1 MPFFNIVAE
10 TNENTVVTAYEP
22 VKVRADQYQSEAALE
37 KEFIRMLCEQGY
49 EYLSIHT
56 EKDLIQNLRTK
67 LEELNHYQFTDHEWQ
82 QFFHSAVAN
91 PNEHI
96 VEKTRKIQEDNVQV
110 LRRDDGSSKNI
121 TLIDKQNI
129 HNNRLQVINQY
140 VVGKEDGACLPD
152 RQASYDNRYDVTV
165 LVNGLPLVH
174 IELKRRGVAI
184 REAFHQISRYERDS
198 FWAGCGLYEYV
209 QIFVISNGTHT
220 KYYSNSTRFNAIK
233 DAKAAKGKKGKT
245 SNSFEFTSFWA
256 DANNRVIQD
265 LIDFTKT
272 FFAKHA
278 ILNILTKYCIFTSE
292 NMLMV
297 MRPYQITAT
306 ERIINRIEIANTYK
320 KYGSIEGG
328 GYIWH
333 TTGSGKTLTSF
344 KTARQASYLP
354 FIDKVLFVV
363 DRKDLDY
370 QTMKEYDR
378 FEKGAA
384 NSNTST
390 AVLKKQLENPN
401 ARIIITT
408 IQKLATFIKKNPGHE
423 VYQKHV
429 VIIFDECHRSQFGD
443 MHTAIVKNFKNYH
456 LFGFTGTPIFSVNAG
471 RAKNPAFFTTAQTF
485 GDRLHTY
492 TIVDAINDKNVLPF
506 RVDYIKTM
514 EAEEDIDDEPV
525 RDINREQAMMAP
537 ERISLVTK
545 YILDHFDRKTYRGDK
560 TYVYNTLMNV
570 SEVASADRG
579 AVEEIKKK
587 QRVSG
592 FNSIFAVASVPMAKL
607 YYEEF
612 KRQMAADPTKKL
624 RIATI
629 FSYGANEEE
638 SDLPDGEA
646 GGILDEENSEDTSA
660 LDTPSRDFL
669 ENAIKDYNDL
679 FHTNY
684 DTSGDKFQNYYKDVS
699 LRMKNKELDLLIVV
713 NMFLTGF
720 DATTLNTLWVDK
732 NLMMHG
738 LIQAFSRTNRILN
751 SIKAFG
757 NIVCFRNLQKR
768 VDRAISLFGDKNA
781 GGIVLLKRFKDYYY
795 GYESVDGKPMPGY
808 ADMMEELEEK
818 FPLSEPQIVGE
829 QHQKDFITL
838 FGAILRMRNLL
849 SSFDEFAG
857 KERITERDLQDYLG
871 RYQDLRDEW
880 KRKREQGES
889 TDITDDIVFEVELIK
904 QIEINIDYILML
916 VKTYHDTHGEDKEVL
931 ITINKAIDAG
941 PELRS
946 KKELIKTFIAGI
958 NEVDDIMA
966 AWNDYV
972 AGKREEDL
980 ENLIKE
986 EKLKPE
992 ETRKFLENAF
1002 RDGAIKTSGTDID
1015 KLMPPVSRFA
1025 GGKRAEK
1032 KQGVIGKLKSFFE
1045 KYFGIGGAAS
1055 FTEEPPSLTDTP
1067 SSEPAVMVAEEEA
1080 AYHTK

>member
-1 MPFFNIVAE
+1 MPYFNIVAE
-10 TNENTVVTAYEP
+10 TNENTVVTEYEP

-56 EKDLIQNLRTK
+56 EKDLIANLKNK
-67 LEELNHYQFTDHEWQ
+67 LEELNNYKFTAAEWE
-82 QFFHSAVAN
+82 QFFHFAVAN

-96 VEKTRKIQEDNVQV
+96 VEKNRKIQEDNIQV
-110 LRRDDGSSKNI
+110 LKREDGSSKNI

-140 VVGKEDGACLPD
+140 VIGKTDGAK
-152 RQASYDNRYDVTV
+152 YNNRYDVTI

-174 IELKRRGVAI
+174 VELKRRGVAI
-184 REAFHQISRYERDS
+184 KEAFNQINRYQRDS

-209 QIFVISNGTHT
+209 QIFVIANGTNT

-233 DAKAAKGKKGKT
+233 DANVSKSKKGKT

-256 DANNRVIQD
+256 DANNKVIPD
-265 LIDFTKT
+265 LIDFTRT
-272 FFAKHA
+272 FFAKHS

-306 ERIINRIEIANTYK
+306 ERIINRIEIANNYK
-320 KYGSIEGG
+320 KYGTVAGG

-344 KTARQASYLP
+344 KSARQAAYLP

-408 IQKLATFIKKNPGHE
+408 IQKLATFIKKNRGHE

-443 MHTAIVKNFKNYH
+443 MHTAIVKNFRKYH

-471 RAKNPAFFTTAQTF
+471 RAKNPEFFTTAQTF
-485 GDRLHTY
+485 GDQLHTY

-514 EAEEDIDDEPV
+514 DVDEDIDDEMV
-525 RDINREQAMMAP
+525 WDINREKAMMAP
-537 ERISLVTK
+537 QRISLVTK
-545 YILDHFDRKTYRGDK
+545 YILEHFDQKTYRGDK
-560 TYVYNTLMNV
+560 TYIYNTLINV
-570 SEVASADRG
+570 AEVASAERG
-579 AVEEIKKK
+579 AVEEIKHK

-612 KRQMAADPTKKL
+612 KKQMAADPVRKL

-638 SDLPDGEA
+638 SD
-646 GGILDEENSEDTSA
+646 GILDEENSEDTSA
-660 LDTPSRDFL
+660 LDKTSRDFL
-669 ENAIKDYNDL
+669 EAAIKDYNEM
-679 FHTNY
+679 FHTSY
-684 DTSGDKFQNYYKDVS
+684 DTSSDKFQNYYKDVS

-720 DATTLNTLWVDK
+720 DATTLNTLWADK
-732 NLMMHG
+732 NLKMHG

-751 SIKAFG
+751 SIKTFG

-768 VDRAISLFGDKNA
+768 VDSAISLFGDKNA
-781 GGIVLLKRFKDYYY
+781 GGIVLLKSFKDYYY
-795 GYESVDGKPMPGY
+795 GHKSVDGKLIQGY
-808 ADMMEELEEK
+808 VSMMEELERK
-818 FPLSEPQIVGE
+818 FPLSEPQIMGE
-829 QHQKDFITL
+829 EKQKDFISL
-838 FGAILRMRNLL
+838 FGAILRMRSLL
-849 SSFDEFAG
+849 SSFDEFAE
-857 KERITERDLQDYLG
+857 KELITERDLQDYLG

-880 KRKREQGES
+880 KRRRERGES
-889 TDITDDIVFEVELIK
+889 TDIIDDVVFEVELIK

-916 VKTYHDTHGEDKEVL
+916 VKKYHDTHCEDKEVL
-931 ITINKAIDAG
+931 ITINKAVDAS

-946 KKELIKTFIAGI
+946 KKQLIETFIAGI
-958 NEVDDIMA
+958 NEVEDVMA
-966 AWNDYV
+966 EWHDYV
-972 AGKREEDL
+972 VSRRQEDL
-980 ENLIKE
+980 ENIIKE

-992 ETRKFLENAF
+992 ETRRFLENSF
-1002 RDGAIKTSGTDID
+1002 RDGEIKTAGTDID
-1015 KLMPPVSRFA
+1015 KLLPPVSRFG

-1032 KQGVIGKLKSFFE
+1032 KQGVIDKIKAFFE
-1045 KYFGIGGAAS
+1045 KYFGIGGSSS
-1055 FTEEPPSLTDTP
+1055 FTDKPEQTVYNTSHTAGL
-1067 SSEPAVMVAEEEA
+1067 MVAEDSIGYED
-1080 AYHTK
+1080 KS